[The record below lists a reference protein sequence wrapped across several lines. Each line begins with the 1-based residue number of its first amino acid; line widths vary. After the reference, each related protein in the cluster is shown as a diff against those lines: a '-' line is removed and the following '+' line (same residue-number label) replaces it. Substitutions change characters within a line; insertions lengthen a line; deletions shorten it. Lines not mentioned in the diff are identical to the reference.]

1 MFSSTDVPNSSLRVV
16 QNPKLNIGQKPVKS
30 QNVQMCYSMDVQNP
44 PLESRPTAWL
54 LLNGFE
60 SHQCTISHL
69 TISLNTQMKLGHT
82 LEIQTKTLD

>member
-1 MFSSTDVPNSSLRVV
+1 
-16 QNPKLNIGQKPVKS
+16 
-30 QNVQMCYSMDVQNP
+30 MDVQNS